1 MVHLVAIS
9 GRLAWDVELQVI
21 CLMFT
26 YKVVHLFIHSAY
38 YIIFRPSSV
47 FALNLEHG
55 YLNIELEVPG
65 KYDENILIIV
75 ICDNLQLFLLAGRPN
90 LGYLNVGIKFDIS
103 ILKNWLFICHHEV
116 LNESSALNDE
126 NVIEKT

>member
-1 MVHLVAIS
+1 MVAIS
-9 GRLAWDVELQVI
+9 GRLARDVELQVI

-26 YKVVHLFIHSAY
+26 YKVVHLFIHSAH

-75 ICDNLQLFLLAGRPN
+75 ICDNLQLFFLAGRPN
-90 LGYLNVGIKFDIS
+90 LGYLNIGIKFDIS
-103 ILKNWLFICHHEV
+103 ILKNWFVICHHEV